1 MEYREDLEYFWVDGP
16 AYEEELRHG
25 VTSQAYIIFFL
36 SHRPIIGHIS

>member
-25 VTSQAYIIFFL
+25 VTSQAYTRIIFL
-36 SHRPIIGHIS
+36 SHILRLSGT